1 MKVAV
6 AMDEDG
12 HFMVSNI
19 VDRKNTI
26 NLLKQIS
33 GGDTWS
39 NDAEDNLEN
48 CDLKESDLYECPIG
62 RFEQFVYQ
70 FQCRGRIEIIEL

>member
-6 AMDEDG
+6 GLDEDG
-12 HFMVSNI
+12 HFMLSNI
-19 VDRKNTI
+19 ENRKDTI
-26 NLLKQIS
+26 NLLKKIS
-33 GGDTWS
+33 DGDLWE

-48 CDLKESDLYECPIG
+48 CDLKESDLYECPLG

-70 FQCRGRIEIIEL
+70 FQCRGRIEIKEI